1 MLENSARSWDGVAME
16 FSTTSLG
23 FPGQLLDCLPS
34 GAPLAVPIYTWLCA
48 FVPRSLVFDSVVGGD
63 KRPEESHT
71 CFSFESVFSNFFDK
85 ISGVFCVF
93 FFFSFPSRTVLSN
106 SLVGEGGRL

>member
-34 GAPLAVPIYTWLCA
+34 GAPLAVPISTWLCA
-48 FVPRSLVFDSVVGGD
+48 FVPRSLVFDSVEGETEDEKNHTRVSHSKAYFPTSLTKSVGFFVF
-63 KRPEESHT
+63 
-71 CFSFESVFSNFFDK
+71 FSFF
-85 ISGVFCVF
+85 
-93 FFFSFPSRTVLSN
+93 FPSRTVLSN